1 LDPAVILYRREWK
14 TLHSDSPKISKPESA
29 GAHQSVLLAEAISS
43 LNVRPG
49 GTYIDGTY
57 GRGGHSKEIL
67 KRLQG
72 SGLLLAFDK
81 DPEAVRHGE
90 QFINPCFSII
100 HSSFSAVQEVLDER
114 GISKVDGCLIDLG
127 VSSPQ
132 LDDASRGFSFQKDGP
147 LDMRMDTEHGLSA
160 AQWLANATE
169 EEISRVVYLFG
180 EERHAK
186 KIARAI
192 CKFRES
198 NSLNRTSQLAEI
210 VRSAIPSQNNLK
222 KNPATKTFQAIR
234 ILVNGELEELDMF
247 LRLILG
253 IMRKGA
259 RLAVISFH
267 SLEDRLVKQF
277 LREKSSSNMPS
288 KIPLRQADIPVGVLK
303 VVGKPIKPSE
313 DEINKNPRA
322 RSAVL
327 RVAEMMQ

>member
-1 LDPAVILYRREWK
+1 MVTHCLRGWK
-14 TLHSDSPKISKPESA
+14 TLRSDSSKIGSTASA
-29 GAHQSVLLAEAISS
+29 GFHQSVLLAEAVAA

-49 GTYIDGTY
+49 GTYVDGTY

-90 QFINPCFSII
+90 QFTNPCFSII
-100 HSSFSAVQEVLDER
+100 HSSFNDAKKVLAER
-114 GISKVDGCLIDLG
+114 GISKVDGFLIDLG

-160 AQWLANATE
+160 AQWLADATE
-169 EEISRVVYLFG
+169 EEISRVIYLFG

-198 NSLNRTSQLAEI
+198 NSINRTSQLAEI
-210 VRSAIPSQNNLK
+210 VRSAIPSRNNLK
-222 KNPATKTFQAIR
+222 KDPATKTFQAVR

-247 LRLILG
+247 LRSILG

-277 LREKSSSNMPS
+277 LREKSSSNIPS

-303 VVGKPIKPSE
+303 VMGKPIKPSE

>member
-1 LDPAVILYRREWK
+1 METHCRREWK
-14 TLHSDSPKISKPESA
+14 ILRSDSSKIEGKTSA
-29 GAHQSVLLAEAISS
+29 GAHQSVLLAEAVAA
-43 LNVRPG
+43 LNVKPG
-49 GTYIDGTY
+49 GTYVDGTY

-81 DPEAVRHGE
+81 DPEAVRYAE
-90 QFINPCFSII
+90 QFIDPCFSII
-100 HSSFSAVQEVLDER
+100 HSSFTEIQKVLDER
-114 GISKVDGCLIDLG
+114 GISKVDGFLIDLG

-160 AQWLANATE
+160 AEWLADATE
-169 EEISRVVYLFG
+169 EEISRVIYLFG

-210 VRSAIPSQNNLK
+210 VRSAIPSPNNLK
-222 KNPATKTFQAIR
+222 KNPATKTFQAVR
-234 ILVNGELEELDMF
+234 ILVNGELEELDIL
-247 LRLILG
+247 LRSVLG

-277 LREKSSSNMPS
+277 LREKSSSNSPS
-288 KIPLRQADIPVGVLK
+288 KIPLRQADIPVGLLK